1 MLVVFTHPNMTQ
13 HLTGEGHPERPTR
26 LRAVLDRLAAPD
38 LEELVEVRSP
48 TPVHRKQ
55 LEAVH
60 SLEMISRIEAMRTG
74 GQLDPDTVMSH
85 GSLDAGFLAAGAGI
99 DAIAALDSG
108 EFPAALCAVR
118 PPGHHATATTPMG
131 FCLFNNVAVAAKV
144 LADRGERVLIAD
156 FDAHHGNGTQ
166 DIFYS
171 DERVLFVSWHQSPLY
186 PDSGFPSELGAGDGV
201 GYTLNVP
208 VRPGTL
214 GDAYQRS
221 LDDLIGDRIAAFDP
235 TWLLISAGF
244 DAHRRDPL
252 TDLGLSSGDFERLT
266 RRLVE
271 VVKPGRTIAFL
282 EGGYDLLALQGCIGA
297 VVPALLGEDAEA
309 EPETFGSPLPESVG
323 QLRSLLG

>member
-1 MLVVFTHPNMTQ
+1 L
-13 HLTGEGHPERPTR
+13 L
-26 LRAVLDRLAAPD
+26 
-38 LEELVEVRSP
+38 
-48 TPVHRKQ
+48 
-55 LEAVH
+55 
-60 SLEMISRIEAMRTG
+60 IEANEYSLPTLMPIMATELKTSSI
-74 GQLDPDTVMSH
+74 QMS
-85 GSLDAGFLAAGAGI
+85 GSFSFRGI
-99 DAIAALDSG
+99 S
-108 EFPAALCAVR
+108 P
-118 PPGHHATATTPMG
+118 
-131 FCLFNNVAVAAKV
+131 
-144 LADRGERVLIAD
+144 
-156 FDAHHGNGTQ
+156 
-166 DIFYS
+166 
-171 DERVLFVSWHQSPLY
+171 PLY
-186 PDSGFPSELGAGDGV
+186 PDSGFPSELGAGDGA

-266 RRLVE
+266 RRLAE